1 MSITSSDLEEGR
13 RPKLNLLDL
22 PRELR
27 DRIYGFVVNDRYHI
41 SPYIGKGSPAF
52 RADDFRHL
60 KILQVSKCV
69 NYEVMQVLKM
79 ASWFIYKVRSWD
91 YHYSYSHE
99 APTQHMKNVEL
110 MVDGDSMSRY
120 MDRAISKFAGTHI
133 SRRTCHI
140 MMPDL
145 DRTLVNEQGTSML
158 GGRRISKYE
167 ALLLFFQHIKL
178 LTGFETVVVQ
188 VDLSLKNANRE
199 DGFEDDRAQ
208 MLRDMIEFSE
218 PALGPAVPCDSV
230 REPYDVNFRFFPRAF
245 VAKKLASAELGV
257 GNDEHERV
265 Q

>member
-1 MSITSSDLEEGR
+1 MPATSSDLEGGP
-13 RPKLNLLDL
+13 RPGLGLLDL
-22 PRELR
+22 PQEIK
-27 DRIYGFVVNDRYHI
+27 DKIWGFLVYDRYKI
-41 SPYIGKGSPAF
+41 LPYIQWDPPAL
-52 RADDFRHL
+52 RGDDFRHL
-60 KILQVSKCV
+60 TISRVSKCV
-69 NYEVMQVLKM
+69 NDEVMQVVEM
-79 ASWFIYKVRSWD
+79 ASWFIYNLLTWK
-91 YHYSYSHE
+91 YHSSHFQE

-110 MVDGDSMSRY
+110 MVGYYCTPGY
-120 MDRAISKFAGTHI
+120 MGRAVLGLAGRRI
-133 SRRTCHI
+133 LRRTCHI
-140 MMPDL
+140 LIPEL
-145 DRTLVNEQGTSML
+145 YPILEGHRNT
-158 GGRRISKYE
+158 SKYE
-167 ALLLFFQHIKL
+167 ALRLYFQHIKL

-257 GNDEHERV
+257 GNEEHERV